1 MEGMRA
7 GIRSWLGR
15 AALLVLLP
23 ALVAAGGWRERDLDL
38 DSHAEREL
46 VELTNQSRKEA
57 GLPKLE
63 QNDQLRE
70 AARTHALEMARR
82 GQVTHRLSGEP
93 DLRQRVAVT
102 GLRFDLVA
110 ENVGRSGDV
119 DSLHQGFLRSPA
131 HRENILDPEANA
143 IGVGAVRIG
152 RELFV
157 TENFAHVVPDYEPD
171 EVEKRVAQGI
181 EELRK
186 RARLPRLSRGD
197 SQLLREQACDMA
209 RRNSVQFD
217 HAAYPAARG
226 TLQSMAYATA
236 DPAPLPEP
244 LRQVATGPRAVRF
257 AVGACTARSASYP
270 AGGYW
275 IVVVFYSQ

>member
-1 MEGMRA
+1 MREGMR
-7 GIRSWLGR
+7 SWPGR
-15 AALLVLLP
+15 AALLALLP
-23 ALVAAGGWRERDLDL
+23 LLVAAGGPRGRDLDL
-38 DSHAEREL
+38 DSRAEREL
-46 VELTNQSRKEA
+46 VELTNQSRERS

-63 QNDQLRE
+63 PNDKLRE
-70 AARTHALEMARR
+70 AARTHALEMARQ
-82 GQVTHRLSGEP
+82 GQLTHRFPGEP
-93 DLRQRVAVT
+93 ELRQRVAVT

-143 IGVGAVRIG
+143 IGVGAVRVG

-157 TENFAHVVPDYEPD
+157 TEVFAHVVPDYEPD
-171 EVEKRVAQGI
+171 EVEKRVAQAI

-186 RARLPRLSRGD
+186 QARLPRLSRGD
-197 SQLLREQACDMA
+197 SQSLREQACDMA

-236 DPAPLPEP
+236 DPAPLPEA
-244 LRQVATGPRAVRF
+244 LRQVAAGPRAVRF
-257 AVGACTARSASYP
+257 SVGVCTARSASYP
-270 AGGYW
+270 SGGYW